1 MDNLYYIP
9 DIEEFAIGLECEIKK
24 ITDREITWEPAV
36 MDERNISW
44 IISKF
49 KSVKMDGP
57 QVRMKFLDQSD
68 IEECGFTHTKTV
80 LQEFYEWKDVHA
92 KPEVYGY
99 RIWELQCCHRPDTH
113 WFELK
118 AHFEDDNWSTLFEG
132 KIRNK
137 SELKKLLKQIG
148 I

>member
-9 DIEEFAIGLECEIKK
+9 EIEEFRVGFEFEYDNSREWMKHVVEINYYFEDLLYNIGSGEI
-24 ITDREITWEPAV
+24 R
-36 MDERNISW
+36 
-44 IISKF
+44 
-49 KSVKMDGP
+49 VKY
-57 QVRMKFLDQSD
+57 LDKQD

-80 LQEFYEWKDVHA
+80 LQEFYEWKDVHI

>member
-9 DIEEFAIGLECEIKK
+9 EIEEFRVGFEFEYDNSREWMKHVVEINYYFEDLLYNIGSGEI
-24 ITDREITWEPAV
+24 R
-36 MDERNISW
+36 
-44 IISKF
+44 
-49 KSVKMDGP
+49 VKY
-57 QVRMKFLDQSD
+57 LDKQD

-80 LQEFYEWKDVHA
+80 LQEFYEWKDVHI

-118 AHFEDDNWSTLFEG
+118 AHFEDGNWSTLFEG